1 MVARHLIRQLQLMTV
16 KRGAREVVEAAEDV
30 LVKVEEVLGL
40 VPGCSCS
47 QIDPLPFLS
56 LMGLTV
62 LLAWLGFFK
71 GFTT

>member
-1 MVARHLIRQLQLMTV
+1 MVARHLIRQLQLLTV
-16 KRGAREVVEAAEDV
+16 KRGVREVVEGAEDV
-30 LVKVEEVLGL
+30 LVEVEEVLGL

-47 QIDPLPFLS
+47 QISPFPFRS

-62 LLAWLGFFK
+62 LLAWLGFCK